1 MNFILEDGSRTVLN
15 RVDPEYLDDLREQT
29 EDWYEDIR
37 EITKCQDVVQIS
49 DEMFNKS
56 GIKKAKL
63 AELLGEVV
71 SLVEKQR
78 EMVRDLRTAN
88 DLLKT
93 ELLESK
99 SVVIKI
105 QSEQLKC
112 NAEQLQS
119 LQTAVKS
126 TVQNTMQSEMK
137 SYSRVLAEK
146 PQPAIISPEAL
157 KKVVQAV
164 VDEEDRSKNVRYAI
178 WT

>member
-1 MNFILEDGSRTVLN
+1 MTFVSRDQT
-15 RVDPEYLDDLREQT
+15 DDWIQ
-29 EDWYEDIR
+29 DIR
-37 EITKCQDVVQIS
+37 EITKCQDVEQIS

-99 SVVIKI
+99 SAMIKI

-112 NAEQLQS
+112 NTEQLQS

-126 TVQNTMQSEMK
+126 IVQNTMQSEMK
-137 SYSRVLAEK
+137 SRSHIVVLSQK
-146 PQPAIISPEAL
+146 SPNMLSSLL
-157 KKVVQAV
+157 K
-164 VDEEDRSKNVRYAI
+164 R
-178 WT
+178 